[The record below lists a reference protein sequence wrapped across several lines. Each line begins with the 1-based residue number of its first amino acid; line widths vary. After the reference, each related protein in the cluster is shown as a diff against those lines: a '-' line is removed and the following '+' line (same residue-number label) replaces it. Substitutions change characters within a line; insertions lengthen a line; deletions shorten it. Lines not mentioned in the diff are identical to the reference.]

1 MSEWSDLPHFERLPL
16 SANTRDEQERAT
28 RYVAGSA
35 LDADDCRQ
43 LLDMVGL
50 LATAPRVHGID
61 GFRQGC
67 ICKRCR
73 AAGSRKHTTPPTTTT
88 TDAPVNTR
96 KENP

>member
-35 LDADDCRQ
+35 RDADDCRQ

-50 LATAPRVHGID
+50 LPTTPTL
-61 GFRQGC
+61 
-67 ICKRCR
+67 R
-73 AAGSRKHTTPPTTTT
+73 AKHTTRPTTTT
-88 TDAPVNTR
+88 SDAPINTR
-96 KENP
+96 EVT